1 MNDTPEHLVLIR
13 LSALGDVAMTVPVIL
28 ALKEVHPEVK
38 ITVVTRKNYSPIFLE
53 IPEVSTFIADT
64 TGRHR
69 GLAGLYQLSKDIRA
83 LNPNAIAD
91 LHYVLR
97 TRIIRLFLIGF
108 GIPFA
113 YIDKARTEKRELTRS
128 KHKRFKPLK
137 ITIQRYADVFERIGF
152 KVDPFKRLYCLP
164 SLAWPEKFDINTKGK
179 KIGIAP
185 FAAHR
190 GKCYPEDLMQ
200 QVIMEF
206 QSKLPHQVYLFGG
219 GKAETDKLADWELQY
234 SNCQSVAGKLS
245 LSEELALISNLDL
258 MISMDSGNGHLAAM
272 FGVPVITLWGVTH
285 PFAGFAP
292 YGQPESYSLMA
303 DRTQF
308 PEIPTSVYGNRMPP
322 GYEMAIAGIPPDE
335 VVHLGIQILE
345 STSKRLNSTK

>member
-1 MNDTPEHLVLIR
+1 MSDNREHLILIR

-28 ALKEVHPEVK
+28 ALKEAHPEVK

-53 IPEVSTFIADT
+53 IPQVSTFIADT

-83 LNPNAIAD
+83 LNPTAIAD

-113 YIDKARTEKRELTRS
+113 YIDKGRTEKRALTRS

-137 ITIQRYADVFERIGF
+137 STIQRYADVIERIGF
-152 KVDPFKRLYCLP
+152 KVDPFKRRYCLP
-164 SLAWPEKFDINTKGK
+164 SLAWPEKFDTNTKGI

-185 FAAHR
+185 FAAHQ
-190 GKCYPEDLMQ
+190 GKCYPEALMQ
-200 QVIMEF
+200 QVIAEF
-206 QSKLPHQVYLFGG
+206 QTRVPHQIYLFGG
-219 GKAETDKLADWELQY
+219 GKVETDKLSDWEKGY
-234 SNCQSVAGKLS
+234 SNCRNAAGKLS
-245 LSEELALISNLDL
+245 LAEELAVISNLDL

-292 YGQPESYSLMA
+292 YGQSESYSLLA
-303 DRTQF
+303 DRNRF
-308 PEIPTSVYGNRMPP
+308 PKIPTSVYGNRTPP
-322 GYEMAIAGIPPDE
+322 GYELAIAGIPPTD
-335 VVHLGIQILE
+335 VVQLALQILE
-345 STSKRLNSTK
+345 PISKK

>member
-1 MNDTPEHLVLIR
+1 
-13 LSALGDVAMTVPVIL
+13 MTVPLIL
-28 ALKEVHPEVK
+28 ALRASLPDLK
-38 ITVVTRKNYSPIFLE
+38 ITVITRGNYTPIFKE
-53 IPEVSTFIADT
+53 IPGVFTYSADT
-64 TGRHR
+64 KGRHR
-69 GLAGLYQLSKDIRA
+69 GLTGLYRLSKDIRA
-83 LNPNAIAD
+83 INPTVIAD

-97 TRIIRLFLIGF
+97 TRIIRLFLLGYR
-108 GIPFA
+108 IPFA
-113 YIDKARTEKRELTRS
+113 HIDKGRAEKRKLIRS
-128 KHKRFKPLK
+128 KNKLFEPLK
-137 ITIQRYADVFERIGF
+137 TTLKRYTDVITKLGF
-152 KVDPFKRLYCLP
+152 YVDPFKRDYFLTPLP
-164 SLAWPEKFDINTKGK
+164 WPENFNKTSKGV

-185 FAAHR
+185 FAAHK

-200 QVIMEF
+200 QVIKEF
-206 QSKLPHQVYLFGG
+206 QNKLPHQIYLFGG

-234 SNCQSVAGKLS
+234 ANCQSVAGKLS

-345 STSKRLNSTK
+345 STSKMWDSAS